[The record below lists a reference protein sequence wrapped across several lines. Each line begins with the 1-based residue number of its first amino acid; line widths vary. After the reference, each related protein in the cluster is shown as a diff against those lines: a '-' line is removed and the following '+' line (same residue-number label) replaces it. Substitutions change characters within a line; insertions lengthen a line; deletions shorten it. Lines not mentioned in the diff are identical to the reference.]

1 MLSSIPANIYS
12 YSSSIWS
19 LQEMWSPVDLEWR
32 AGVAVFASRNEMA
45 QKKKHFD
52 QSLARFCYLD
62 SAVAAQVATDG
73 PTRGPGTRCS
83 AFSSNTQLIKN
94 KNQQLEKCHVLEF
107 VYGYQR
113 YGKSCFEQK
122 AFFVM
127 KIIWRLTQL
136 GCHDLLSLQ
145 LPTWSRYL
153 SLKTGEMS
161 FSVRSH
167 ERSKLHPRTN
177 SSATEKLKRIIVY
190 L

>member
-1 MLSSIPANIYS
+1 
-12 YSSSIWS
+12 
-19 LQEMWSPVDLEWR
+19 
-32 AGVAVFASRNEMA
+32 
-45 QKKKHFD
+45 
-52 QSLARFCYLD
+52 
-62 SAVAAQVATDG
+62 
-73 PTRGPGTRCS
+73 
-83 AFSSNTQLIKN
+83 
-94 KNQQLEKCHVLEF
+94 
-107 VYGYQR
+107 
-113 YGKSCFEQK
+113 
-122 AFFVM
+122 M

-190 L
+190 LWKNEVLLYFLHRRDNRGNSLDGSLTCFTRGSRPRRAHARRSSACASQTGSTVWWSHLEIFVFEPMRSTLGRATTTLIVASPSSFT